1 MKVSTSMKNAIKILI
16 NWLLPKTKFSI
27 LSPHLDEVEIKITEI
42 FSTSTRIP
50 KNIFI
55 PTAEAYEDIN
65 YLNFILMS
73 FMIEELFFNINCE
86 LFWVWIDWSINI
98 IPKKWKAEA
107 TVKVKGIRLAW
118 DKVRGLQAPGSLQI
132 KSISASLWPLG

>member
-1 MKVSTSMKNAIKILI
+1 MKVNTFMKNVIKILI
-16 NWLLPKTKFSI
+16 NWLLPRTKFSI
-27 LSPHLDEVEIKITEI
+27 LSLHLDEGEIKITEI
-42 FSTSTRIP
+42 FSTSTQIP
-50 KNIFI
+50 KNTIFL

-65 YLNFILMS
+65 HFILMS

-86 LFWVWIDWSINI
+86 LFWIWIVWSIYI

-118 DKVRGLQAPGSLQI
+118 DKVRGLQTPGSLQI
-132 KSISASLWPLG
+132 KSISASHSP